1 MARGCWE
8 GKGGIGGGAEPR
20 ILEADWLAGRGGGGG
35 GKGGGAGALELRKTG
50 VRDGECVTLSEKPE
64 LELRDRNTGK
74 NVTMQILLKLSFLL
88 IWSEM

>member
-1 MARGCWE
+1 MARGCWK

-20 ILEADWLAGRGGGGG
+20 VLEPDWPAGRGGGGG

-50 VRDGECVTLSEKPE
+50 VRAGECVTLSEKPE

-74 NVTMQILLKLSFLL
+74 KLFLL
-88 IWSEM
+88 IVE